1 MVSRVQI
8 PGGCAAVEPEN
19 IPSRAVRVE
28 LKGEPLVRLRS
39 GRRVIRAQIMTGLA
53 ERDGGGP
60 VEWGPQAAVPAQ
72 HCARPGHV
80 GVRSSWG
87 SGGVGAAGGAGG
99 GRGAGL
105 MTHAEEAVRG

>member
-1 MVSRVQI
+1 M
-8 PGGCAAVEPEN
+8 EPES

-39 GRRVIRAQIMTGLA
+39 GRRVIRAEIMTGLA

-87 SGGVGAAGGAGG
+87 SGGCGG
-99 GRGAGL
+99 GRGGKGGRFNDSCRRSSQRVNYAL
-105 MTHAEEAVRG
+105 SSSVMM